1 VSAPVG
7 LAFLGCGGVTRTH
20 SRTLRRLGDARRYYA
35 SRDLARAE
43 AFNREAGGAG
53 AFGSYEA
60 ALADPR
66 VDAVLV
72 ATPPHLHLE
81 LTLAAL
87 AAGKHVIVEKPPFLR
102 AADFDAVE
110 RARDAAGR
118 RVMVAEN
125 YFYKPLAEALRET
138 IAAGD
143 IGEVKILSVNA
154 LKAQKSRNDWRED
167 TGMAGGG
174 ALFEG
179 GIHWVNFMA
188 NLGLPVTGAHGFRPG
203 KADGGPERSAL
214 AVFRYGQ
221 GAVGTLYYSW
231 EIGSPLKGLR
241 LSSIYGSEGAITF
254 ESNGLFLGVRGR
266 RKRMKLLPP
275 MDLVGYRG
283 MFQDFVEAI
292 RRNAEPRF
300 GLELARRDL
309 ELVEEIY
316 RTMDETSAPAP
327 A

>member
-1 VSAPVG
+1 VSEPIN

-20 SRTLRRLGDARRYYA
+20 SRTLKKFGDVRRFYA
-35 SRDLARAE
+35 SRDRAKAE
-43 AFNREAGGAG
+43 AFSRELGGAG
-53 AFGSYEA
+53 AFGSYED

-66 VDAVLV
+66 IDAVLV
-72 ATPPHLHLE
+72 ATPPNSHLE

-87 AAGKHVIVEKPPFLR
+87 AAGKHVIVEKPPFMR
-102 AADFDAVE
+102 AADFDAVQS
-110 RARDAAGR
+110 ARDAAGR

-125 YFYKPLAEALRET
+125 YFYKPLAEALRKH

-143 IGEVKILSVNA
+143 IGEVKVVTVNA
-154 LKAQKSRNDWRED
+154 MKRQATRGWRDD

-179 GIHWVNFMA
+179 GIHYVNFMA
-188 NLGLPVTGAHGFRPG
+188 NLGLPVLDAHGFRPG
-203 KADGGPERSAL
+203 RAGGGPERSTL
-214 AVFRYGQ
+214 AVFRYAQ

-231 EIGSPLKGLR
+231 EIGSPLNGVR

-266 RKRMKLLPP
+266 RKRVSLLKPT
-275 MDLVGYRG
+275 DLVGYRG
-283 MFQDFVEAI
+283 MFRDFVDAV

-300 GLELARRDL
+300 SLELARRDL
-309 ELVEEIY
+309 ELVEQIY
-316 RTMDETSAPAP
+316 RTMDAPAG
-327 A
+327 

>member
-1 VSAPVG
+1 MSEAIN

-20 SRTLRRLGDARRYYA
+20 SRTLRKFADVRRFYA
-35 SRDLARAE
+35 SRDRAKAE
-43 AFNREAGGAG
+43 AFNRDLGGAG
-53 AFGSYEA
+53 AFGSYED

-66 VDAVLV
+66 IDVVLV
-72 ATPPHLHLE
+72 ATPPSSHLE

-87 AAGKHVIVEKPPFLR
+87 AAGKHAIVEKPPFMR

-110 RARDAAGR
+110 KARDAAGR

-125 YFYKPLAEALRET
+125 YFYKPLADALRMH

-143 IGEVKILSVNA
+143 VGEVKVITVNA
-154 LKAQKSRNDWRED
+154 MKRQATSGWRDD

-179 GIHWVNFMA
+179 GIHYVNFMA
-188 NLGLPVTGAHGFRPG
+188 NLGLPVLDAHGFRPG
-203 KADGGPERSAL
+203 RADGRPERSTL
-214 AVFRYGQ
+214 AVFRYAQ

-231 EIGSPLKGLR
+231 EIGSPLNGVR

-254 ESNGLFLGVRGR
+254 ESNGLFLGVRGL
-266 RKRMKLLPP
+266 RKRVSLLKPT
-275 MDLVGYRG
+275 DLVGYRG
-283 MFQDFVEAI
+283 MFRDFVDAI

-300 GLELARRDL
+300 RLELARRDL
-309 ELVEEIY
+309 ELVEQIY
-316 RTMDETSAPAP
+316 RTMDAPAG
-327 A
+327 

>member
-1 VSAPVG
+1 MSAPIN
-7 LAFLGCGGVTRTH
+7 LAFLGCGNVTRMH
-20 SRTLRRLGDARRYYA
+20 SKTLRKIGDVRRFYA
-35 SRDLARAE
+35 SREGSKAD
-43 AFNREAGGAG
+43 AFNRALGGAG
-53 AFGSYEA
+53 AFASYEA

-66 VDAVLV
+66 IDAVLV
-72 ATPPHLHLE
+72 ATPPSSHLE

-87 AAGKHVIVEKPPFLR
+87 AAGKHAIVEKPPFMR

-125 YFYKPLAEALRET
+125 YFYKPLAEALRGH

-143 IGEVKILSVNA
+143 IGEVKVITVNA
-154 LKAQKSRNDWRED
+154 MKRQATSGWRDD

-179 GIHWVNFMA
+179 GIHYVNFMA
-188 NLGLPVTGAHGFRPG
+188 NLGLPVLDAHGFRPG
-203 KADGGPERSAL
+203 RADGGPERSTL
-214 AVFRYGQ
+214 AVFRYAQ

-231 EIGSPLKGLR
+231 EIGSPLNGVR
-241 LSSIYGSEGAITF
+241 VSSIYGSEGAITF

-266 RKRMKLLPP
+266 RKRVSLLTPT
-275 MDLVGYRG
+275 DLVGYRG
-283 MFQDFVEAI
+283 MFRDFTDAI

-300 GLELARRDL
+300 TLELARRDL
-309 ELVEEIY
+309 ELVEQIY
-316 RTMDETSAPAP
+316 RTM
-327 A
+327 